1 VNHTTL
7 GKVLKGQARAATIKS
22 HVFARSRCWSPTKGK
37 FISGEDQIHVQ
48 GLSEGTLS
56 SVATDAQQ
64 IYQSSSKSKCV
75 PVMCRGGNIQKMT
88 IARCFRGPPN
98 SGNGGY
104 VCGMLA
110 RHITG
115 RRSHAARTAASG
127 HGVERRRGRGRAMGA
142 APGHGSKTSSGR
154 GFPRR
159 QLGHQSGRGQVA
171 PHRRHALVNQTI
183 SEYGAAQTA
192 QRHDRLTRAGHR
204 PKCERFWTLPR
215 GSKYC
220 RKTDPDA
227 GGENRENVKSQPI
240 DLLMTDVTRTLN
252 ARAKRHRLSV
262 DRHAIHRMRRSHVAP
277 RRLLSTQKQ
286 AHTRPEAAVLE
297 LYASLARWAQ

>member
-1 VNHTTL
+1 MQT
-7 GKVLKGQARAATIKS
+7 
-22 HVFARSRCWSPTKGK
+22 
-37 FISGEDQIHVQ
+37 
-48 GLSEGTLS
+48 
-56 SVATDAQQ
+56 
-64 IYQSSSKSKCV
+64 
-75 PVMCRGGNIQKMT
+75 MT

-115 RRSHAARTAASG
+115 RRSHAACTAASG
-127 HGVERRRGRGRAMGA
+127 HGVERRRGRARAMGA
-142 APGHGSKTSSGR
+142 APGHGSKTSRGR

-171 PHRRHALVNQTI
+171 PHRRHALVDQTI
-183 SEYGAAQTA
+183 SQHGAAQAA

-204 PKCERFWTLPR
+204 PKV
-215 GSKYC
+215 
-220 RKTDPDA
+220 RKILDTT
-227 GGENRENVKSQPI
+227 ENVKSQQI
-240 DLLMTDVTRTLN
+240 DPLMTDVTRTLS

-262 DRHAIHRMRRSHVAP
+262 DRHAIHRMRRSHVA
-277 RRLLSTQKQ
+277 RHHLLSTQKQ
-286 AHTRPEAAVLE
+286 AHTRPEAVVFE